1 MLPTKHVT
9 PALLSCWCQVACGTG
24 SLLVLL
30 PFWLSDFSW
39 NTDMSLQTHMCLMLK
54 QRILVLKTS
63 RRLRKKATSDKH
75 ILYTI
80 LWTVIRRWYL
90 LQVINMFWGITLN
103 GEDRIIY
110 IYIHAHIYI
119 CRVQT
124 SIHLRSTGHLK
135 YRERRTWWEEKYGHF
150 QTPRL
155 MMCNGQPYKD
165 LWFGGTILK
174 TLSNLVVHQPSDIPR
189 VIPHWLTSGFAR
201 L

>member
-80 LWTVIRRWYL
+80 LWTVIRRGYL

-110 IYIHAHIYI
+110 IYMHIYI
-119 CRVQT
+119 YIYVECKHR
-124 SIHLRSTGHLK
+124 SIWDPQGTWNIGNAGLDGKKNMGIFKPQDWWCVMDNVLK
-135 YRERRTWWEEKYGHF
+135 IY
-150 QTPRL
+150 
-155 MMCNGQPYKD
+155 D
-165 LWFGGTILK
+165 
-174 TLSNLVVHQPSDIPR
+174 LVVP
-189 VIPHWLTSGFAR
+189 F
-201 L
+201 